1 MQYIQ
6 DYIHLF
12 GGNKS
17 AVTVMG
23 QSAGAGSILYHLTS
37 PEVSSLSLFQ
47 RAIVQSPYTYFIP
60 TIQQKETLRQVLR
73 ASNVSS
79 LVELQSLPTEALQ
92 TANGIV
98 VGNSRPYGTFGFG
111 EYYDASFKP
120 PKLTKAS

>member
-1 MQYIQ
+1 MHYIQ

-37 PEVSSLSLFQ
+37 PKVSSTSLFQ
-47 RAIVQSPYTYFIP
+47 KAIVQSPYTYFIP
-60 TIQQKETLRQVLR
+60 TIQQNETLHQVFR

-79 LVELQSLPTEALQ
+79 FAQLQSLPTETLQ

-111 EYYDASFKP
+111 KYCNPSLKP
-120 PKLTKAS
+120 PKLTKSS

>member
-12 GGNKS
+12 GVNKS

-47 RAIVQSPYTYFIP
+47 KAIVQSPYTYFIP
-60 TIQQKETLRQVLR
+60 TIQQKETLHQVLR

-79 LVELQSLPTEALQ
+79 LVELQSLPTETLQ

-120 PKLTKAS
+120 PKLTKSS

>member
-47 RAIVQSPYTYFIP
+47 KAIVQSPYTYFIP
-60 TIQQKETLRQVLR
+60 KIQQKETLHQVLR
-73 ASNVSS
+73 ALNVSS
-79 LVELQSLPTEALQ
+79 LVELQSLPTETLQ

-98 VGNSRPYGTFGFG
+98 VGNSRPYGIFGFG
-111 EYYDASFKP
+111 EYYHASFKP
-120 PKLTKAS
+120 PKLTKSS